1 VATDLPTTTSHVTT
15 ATLVC
20 TAADGS
26 TVVLSLGA
34 GTLRLRAVADV
45 LHPMTL
51 DRFDRPTGPWHVEVD
66 APGYLDVAGPGDDA
80 ASFLDRNSD
89 GEIR

>member
-1 VATDLPTTTSHVTT
+1 
-15 ATLVC
+15 
-20 TAADGS
+20 
-26 TVVLSLGA
+26 
-34 GTLRLRAVADV
+34 
-45 LHPMTL
+45 MTL